1 VEALRVTY
9 ELTLRRGEGVREARQ
24 RARWIA
30 YEQSV
35 ELPPGVSPARVERA
49 FVAGVDSVEMS
60 GARRARAVL
69 AFSPRL
75 IDGAAQLLNVLFG
88 NVSMQDGI
96 RVVDVAWPRA
106 LLRRLG
112 GPGHGVAGVRAACG
126 AGAGR
131 ALSCV
136 ALKPVGLG
144 AREIARRA
152 FVLAQ
157 GGVDLLKEDQG
168 FADQP
173 MARFAE
179 RVARC
184 QEAVERANARG
195 RRALYLPHVTGAAET
210 LAERL
215 DLARRAGCGG
225 VMVAPML
232 AGIDALAAA
241 RERGFVVLAHPSL
254 SGGLL
259 APRHGIAPRVL
270 WGDLFRAAGADGVV
284 YPHAGGRFPIPLAE
298 CLAVA
303 ERLRRPLA
311 PLRPA
316 LPVIGGGVD
325 LERVPQWRRRYGPDL
340 VILIGAGLYREP
352 DLGEA
357 ARRLRAALEAAG

>member
-1 VEALRVTY
+1 MEDLRVTY
-9 ELTLRRGEGVREARQ
+9 ELTLRRGESAREK
-24 RARWIA
+24 ARWIA
-30 YEQSV
+30 YEQTV
-35 ELPPGVSPARVERA
+35 ELPPGASPPRVERA
-49 FVAGVDSVEMS
+49 FVARLERVETI
-60 GARRARAVL
+60 GAHRARAVL
-69 AFSPRL
+69 AFAPRL
-75 IDGAAQLLNVLFG
+75 ADAPAQLLNVLFG
-88 NVSMQDGI
+88 NVSMQSGI
-96 RVVDVAWPRA
+96 RLVDIAWPRA

-126 AGAGR
+126 VGERR

-144 AREIARRA
+144 ARELARRA

-168 FADQP
+168 LADQP
-173 MARFAE
+173 MARFAD

-195 RRALYLPHVTGAAET
+195 RSALYLPHVTGAAET
-210 LAERL
+210 LAQRL
-215 DLARRAGCGG
+215 EIARRAGCRG

-232 AGIDALAAA
+232 AGMDAVAAA
-241 RERGFVVLAHPSL
+241 RDRGFVVLAHPAL

-259 APRHGIAPRVL
+259 ALRHGIAPRVL
-270 WGDLFRAAGADGVV
+270 WGDLFRAAGADGVI

-303 ERLRRPLA
+303 DRLRRPLGR
-311 PLRPA
+311 LRPA
-316 LPVIGGGVD
+316 FPVIGGGVE
-325 LERVPQWRRRYGPDL
+325 LERVAQWVRRYGPDL
-340 VILIGAGLYREP
+340 VILIGAGLYREA

-357 ARRLRAALEAAG
+357 AARLRAALNRSW